1 MDMFHT
7 GLVIRGLIV
16 LVTLFLMA
24 IAGALLARREKR
36 RASDSV
42 SDTPGFSD
50 CGAGRDEDR
59 RSPPRGLRAA

>member
-24 IAGALLARREKR
+24 IAGRCSRVARSVALRI
-36 RASDSV
+36 
-42 SDTPGFSD
+42 P
-50 CGAGRDEDR
+50 
-59 RSPPRGLRAA
+59 